1 VQTRRAAHF
10 GRKRGISMLSAQRYE
25 VRDGRRRH

>member
-1 VQTRRAAHF
+1 
-10 GRKRGISMLSAQRYE
+10 MLSAQRYE